1 MQRSSTSWPN
11 YRNQYYNPVYKI
23 RSLIQTL
30 DAELAAL
37 SHRCA
42 VSKINVLNPTNT
54 NVNYI
59 LGHTSSGTKYTANPD
74 FKKKSMAIL
83 SEGQTTTSNAQTRTL
98 SSIYRSRV
106 IDAFRNRRIF
116 TVYGN
121 YHTIRRAL
129 LNRGWLEKL
138 APNRY
143 PKLQSLPEEVL
154 LQHAKRGNDYEA
166 VAISKIISH
175 FPAFFIWQPKAQRD
189 SHTDVLPLRNR
200 VRRGR
205 NLDFSTKVGLIGC
218 AEQHQWFHERG
229 VCGMSHPR
237 FYRLG
242 GSSEERMAFIED
254 FRQTQCRSLLKFILE
269 NSQHLSAL
277 ADPDEGTI
285 SIAVVH
291 FAVTNLKKHF
301 DEFEHRTL
309 DEEGEKNTES
319 ENLEWQNFFADS
331 NQVIR
336 NNAKIKVTVTLLE
349 EVSKLS
355 RIYLAKLEDRRRDY
369 KWDGCRNLWILKPGY
384 QCRGLGIIIRSSID
398 EILQWATNNPQRR
411 YIAQKYLERPLLIH
425 KTKFDIR
432 QYMLL
437 SIGDCTLNIWL
448 YRDCYLRF
456 SSQEFTIDD
465 LRESIHLTN
474 NSVQKRYKNKPN
486 RDIRLPK
493 NNMWSLEQF
502 KIYLKHSNAP
512 ENVWEERIF
521 PGFKENLIAVVMA
534 SLEETDFV
542 ENSFELYG
550 CDLML
555 DEQYN
560 PILIEI
566 NSTPDLS
573 PSTEVTARICP
584 LALKDL
590 VKVIVDLPRNPL
602 APTGN
607 FERVYEVNYKIKR
620 DFDPE
625 VGLDIC
631 GKAMTLFKQTII
643 PQKKTPFRM
652 PTKLIKKTENAIKLP
667 LKRLRG
673 PAAQKN
679 KARMESG
686 STEPK
691 ILKSTAK
698 EALALRYTA
707 PK

>member
-23 RSLIQTL
+23 RALIQTL
-30 DAELAAL
+30 DAELSAL
-37 SHRCA
+37 SHRCL
-42 VSKINVLNPTNT
+42 VSKVNALNSPNPK
-54 NVNYI
+54 VEYI
-59 LGHTSSGTKYTANPD
+59 LGHSATGVPYRALPNTQ
-74 FKKKSMAIL
+74 KSMAVL
-83 SEGQTTTSNAQTRTL
+83 SDIRSMSPAQTRTL
-98 SSIYRSRV
+98 SGIYRSRV
-106 IDAFRNRRIF
+106 IEAFRNRRIF

-129 LNRGWLEKL
+129 LNRGWVEKL

-143 PKLQSLPEEVL
+143 VKLQSLPEEVL
-154 LQHAKRGNDYEA
+154 LQHAKHGNDYEA

-175 FPAFFIWQPKAQRD
+175 FPAFFIWQPKSYRD
-189 SHTDVLPLRNR
+189 FHSDVFPLRNR

-218 AEQHQWFHERG
+218 AEQHQWFHEKG

-242 GSSEERMAFIED
+242 GSMEERIAFIED
-254 FRQTQCRSLLKFILE
+254 FRQTQCRSLLKFIME
-269 NSQHLSAL
+269 NKERL
-277 ADPDEGTI
+277 AELVDSEEGTI
-285 SIAVVH
+285 PISVVH
-291 FAVTNLKKHF
+291 FAVTNFKKHF

-309 DEEGEKNTES
+309 DDKDVTNAER
-319 ENLEWQNFFADS
+319 ENAEWQTFIMQS
-331 NQVIR
+331 NEVIR
-336 NNAKIKVTVTLLE
+336 NNAKIKATASLLE
-349 EVSKLS
+349 DVSKLS
-355 RIYLAKLEDRRRDY
+355 RIYLFKMEERRPDY

-384 QCRGLGIIIRSSID
+384 QCRGLGIIIRSSIE
-398 EILQWATNNPQRR
+398 EILQWAINNPQRR

-437 SIGDCTLNIWL
+437 SIGESTLSIWL

-456 SSQEFTIDD
+456 SSQEFTIND

-486 RDIRLPK
+486 RDVRLPK

-502 KIYLKHSNAP
+502 KVYLKHSNAP
-512 ENVWEERIF
+512 ENIWEDRIY
-521 PGFKENLIAVVMA
+521 PGFKENLIAVVMS
-534 SLEETDFV
+534 SLEETEFV

-555 DEQYN
+555 DEEYN

-566 NSTPDLS
+566 NSTPDMS
-573 PSTEVTARICP
+573 PSTGVTARICP
-584 LALKDL
+584 LALRDL

-625 VGLDIC
+625 VGLDLC
-631 GKAMTLFKQTII
+631 GKSMTLFK
-643 PQKKTPFRM
+643 PTPTPPKRISRS
-652 PTKLIKKTENAIKLP
+652 PLKVIRKIEPVIKAP

-673 PAAQKN
+673 PPQKS
-679 KARMESG
+679 KPQIGGGA
-686 STEPK
+686 TEPK
-691 ILKSTAK
+691 MLKSAAR
-698 EALALRYTA
+698 EALAIRYTA

>member
-1 MQRSSTSWPN
+1 MQHSSTSWPN

-23 RSLIQTL
+23 RALIQTL
-30 DAELAAL
+30 DAELATL
-37 SHRCA
+37 SQRCA
-42 VSKINVLNPTNT
+42 VTKLNISKPSFPKVDYVLGRSSAGVPYRVESDAQKSMSVLND
-54 NVNYI
+54 
-59 LGHTSSGTKYTANPD
+59 GKTASATP
-74 FKKKSMAIL
+74 
-83 SEGQTTTSNAQTRTL
+83 TRTL

-106 IDAFRNRRIF
+106 IEAFRNRRIF

-138 APNRY
+138 TPNRY

-175 FPAFFIWQPKAQRD
+175 FPAFFIWQPKSHRD
-189 SHTDVLPLRNR
+189 FHTDILPLRNR

-218 AEQHQWFHERG
+218 AEQQQWFHEKG

-242 GSSEERMAFIED
+242 GSTEERMAFIED
-254 FRQTQCRSLLKFILE
+254 FRQTQCRCLLKFLSE
-269 NSQHLSAL
+269 NMHRLSEL
-277 ADPDEGTI
+277 VDPDAGTVPI
-285 SIAVVH
+285 SVVH

-301 DEFEHRTL
+301 DELDHRTL
-309 DEEGEKNTES
+309 DDETVTNADREKV
-319 ENLEWQNFFADS
+319 EWQQFIANS
-331 NQVIR
+331 NEVIR
-336 NNAKIKVTVTLLE
+336 NNAKIQANVALLE

-355 RIYLAKLEDRRRDY
+355 RLYLAKLEERRRDY
-369 KWDGCRNLWILKPGY
+369 KWDGYRNLWILKPGY
-384 QCRGLGIIIRSSID
+384 QCRGLGIIIQGSID

-411 YIAQKYLERPLLIH
+411 YIAQKYIERPLLIH

-437 SIGDCTLNIWL
+437 SIGESTLSLWL
-448 YRDCYLRF
+448 YKDCYLRF

-486 RDIRLPK
+486 RDVRLPK
-493 NNMWSLEQF
+493 NNMWSLEHF
-502 KIYLKHSNAP
+502 KVFLKHTNAP
-512 ENVWEERIF
+512 NNVWEERIY
-521 PGFKENLIAVVMA
+521 PGFKENLTAVVMA
-534 SLEETDFV
+534 SMEETEFV
-542 ENSFELYG
+542 ENTFELYG

-555 DEQYN
+555 DEDYN

-566 NSTPDLS
+566 NSTPDLT
-573 PSTEVTARICP
+573 PSTDVTARICP
-584 LALKDL
+584 MALRDL
-590 VKVIVDLPRNPL
+590 IKVIVDLPCNPH

-607 FERVYEVNYKIKR
+607 FERVYEVNYKFNR
-620 DFDPE
+620 EFDPE

-631 GKAMTLFKQTII
+631 GKRMTLFKPTNIV
-643 PQKKTPFRM
+643 PKKAPRAPMLLHKTEQ
-652 PTKLIKKTENAIKLP
+652 LIKVP

-673 PAAQKN
+673 PPPKSKAQTVN
-679 KARMESG
+679 KG
-686 STEPK
+686 TEPK
-691 ILKSTAK
+691 VLKSAAK
-698 EALALRYTA
+698 EALAIRYTA

>member
-11 YRNQYYNPVYKI
+11 YRTQYYNPVYKI
-23 RSLIQTL
+23 RTLIQTL

-37 SHRCA
+37 SQRCA
-42 VSKINVLNPTNT
+42 IAKVNVLNPAKPK
-54 NVNYI
+54 VEYI
-59 LGHTSSGTKYTANPD
+59 LGHTGSGTKYSQATD
-74 FKKKSMAIL
+74 LCKSMAVMGDL
-83 SEGQTTTSNAQTRTL
+83 TPANSVATRTL

-143 PKLQSLPEEVL
+143 PKLQALPEEVL

-175 FPAFFIWQPKAQRD
+175 FPAFFIWQPKALRD
-189 SHTDVLPLRNR
+189 EHSDVLPLRNR

-218 AEQHQWFHERG
+218 AEQQQWFHEKG

-254 FRQTQCRSLLKFILE
+254 FRQTQCRSLLKYLLDNVQRLAE
-269 NSQHLSAL
+269 L
-277 ADPDEGTI
+277 ADPDAGTI
-285 SIAVVH
+285 SISVVQ
-291 FAVTNLKKHF
+291 FAMTNVKKHF
-301 DEFEHRTL
+301 DELEHRTL
-309 DEEGEKNTES
+309 DDTNETNTDS
-319 ENLEWQNFFADS
+319 ENVEWKNFITSS
-331 NQVIR
+331 NEVIR
-336 NNAKIKVTVTLLE
+336 NNAKIKASVALLQD
-349 EVSKLS
+349 VSKLS
-355 RIYLAKLEDRRRDY
+355 GIYLTKLEDRRRDY

-384 QCRGLGIIIRSSID
+384 QCRGLGIVIRSSIE

-437 SIGDCTLNIWL
+437 TIGETTLTIWL
-448 YRDCYLRF
+448 YKDCYLRF

-474 NSVQKRYKNKPN
+474 NSVQKRYKNKAN
-486 RDIRLPK
+486 RDTRLPK
-493 NNMWSLEQF
+493 NNMWTLEQF
-502 KIYLKHSNAP
+502 KLYLKHSKAP
-512 ENVWEERIF
+512 DNIWEDHIF
-521 PGFKENLIAVVMA
+521 PGFKENLVAVVMA
-534 SLEETDFV
+534 SLEETQFI

-566 NSTPDLS
+566 NSTPDLT

-584 LALKDL
+584 LTLKDL
-590 VKVIVDLPRNPL
+590 VKVVVDLPRNSHS
-602 APTGN
+602 PTGN
-607 FERVYEVNYKIKR
+607 FERVFEVNYKIKR
-620 DFDPE
+620 DYDPE
-625 VGLDIC
+625 VGLDVC
-631 GKAMTLFKQTII
+631 GKAMTLFKPSYT
-643 PQKKTPFRM
+643 TPSAKRPL
-652 PTKLIKKTENAIKLP
+652 PTPAKILKRTEHAIKLP
-667 LKRLRG
+667 LKRLRKQSTLMKSK
-673 PAAQKN
+673 AQT
-679 KARMESG
+679 AG
-686 STEPK
+686 CSTEPK
-691 ILKSTAK
+691 ILKSATK
-698 EALALRYTA
+698 EALAIRYTT